1 MKIPMITGEK
11 KIISIPFLK
20 KQHFIKP
27 GLFIILSCL
36 LSLCIV
42 ERSSAQWS
50 AYFPGNDPLILPIT
64 APDEEKPQWKL
75 SAGKDDHLYAVN
87 FKTGQLVIFNQ
98 SRNLERMIL
107 LPLPVDTLTKSG
119 CICILEGR
127 IYLKGSEDNQLWI
140 FNSQGVFLQKLN
152 LQCAPDRYYN
162 YTDMTLDPRGYI
174 YLLDAQSLEIIT
186 FDCNGKYEGIF
197 GKKGDRFNNLPD
209 LPECFCLDNEGNF
222 YFAVH
227 NADTVESRI
236 VKFSYQGRFDTAF
249 TGTVTGHHY
258 RNLWVDS
265 FQNLYATVPEN
276 SMVVKFDSRGQEICQ
291 FHAENSG
298 SLAVNNQGTI
308 YMASSK
314 GNIINEFLPSQTI
327 RLIDCGNRALHDDD
341 PARAES
347 YLKQA
352 LILNNQLPY
361 IHSIL
366 GEVYFHQCRFWNA
379 MREFKYLRDH
389 WRYSQSLVSFRYD
402 FLINYGILCGILLVS
417 LIILGFQIL
426 SHFQPLW
433 RDCPPIKIL
442 LYPRSFLTNSQQI
455 LTPAIAWSFVLIL
468 AISYYFSRYGT
479 NPIFV
484 GERQVF
490 SFKIFCRDLAVIL
503 ILAWIGSGVAYKVG
517 ELFQGMA
524 TYPDLSAGIAVSVFP
539 MIIGFPVLAL
549 ISHILTYNELWV
561 YQCLNYLL
569 IFWAT
574 ALFWMTLKVSEDFS
588 QGKALGVGLLNLAA
602 TGLVLLFVIFLIGL
616 NRQLISF
623 CYDLIYE
630 IYTRLAG

>member
-1 MKIPMITGEK
+1 MKIPMLTGEK
-11 KIISIPFLK
+11 KILSIPFLK
-20 KQHFIKP
+20 KQHIIKP

-36 LSLCIV
+36 LSSCIV
-42 ERSSAQWS
+42 ERSSAQWD
-50 AYFPGNDPLILPIT
+50 AYFPKGDPLVLPLT
-64 APDEEKPQWKL
+64 APNEENPQWKL
-75 SAGKDDHLYAVN
+75 AVGIDDQLYAVN
-87 FKTGQLVIFNQ
+87 FKTGQLIVFNQ
-98 SRNLERMIL
+98 SQSLTLSM
-107 LPLPVDTLTKSG
+107 PLPVEALTKSG
-119 CICILEGR
+119 SIWILEDR
-127 IYLKGSEDNQLWI
+127 IYLKGSEDNQLWVL
-140 FNSQGVFLQKLN
+140 NSQGVFLQKLN

-162 YTDMTLDPRGYI
+162 FTGMTVDPRGYI

-186 FDCNGKYEGIF
+186 FDCNGKYEGIL
-197 GKKGDRFNNLPD
+197 GKKGERFNNLPA

-222 YFAVH
+222 YFAIY
-227 NADTVESRI
+227 NADTGESRI
-236 VKFSYQGRFDTAF
+236 VKFSYQGRFNTAF
-249 TGTVTGHHY
+249 TGTVTGYHY

-276 SMVVKFDSRGQEICQ
+276 SLVIKFDSQGQEICK

-298 SLAVNNQGTI
+298 SLAVNNQGIIFT
-308 YMASSK
+308 ASSK
-314 GNIINEFLPSQTI
+314 GNIINQFLPSQTI
-327 RLIDCGNRALHDDD
+327 HLIELGNRALHDEDNPD
-341 PARAES
+341 RAES

-366 GEVYFHQCRFWNA
+366 GEVYFHQRRFWKA
-379 MREFKYLRDH
+379 MEEFKYLRDY

-402 FLINYGILCGILLVS
+402 FLLNYGILCGTLLVS
-417 LIILGFQIL
+417 LIILGFQIS
-426 SHFQPLW
+426 SHFHPLW
-433 RDCPPIKIL
+433 RDWPPIKIL
-442 LYPRSFLTNSQQI
+442 LCPRIFLTNSQQI

-468 AISYYFSRYGT
+468 AISYYFSRYCT
-479 NPIFV
+479 NPIFI

-490 SFKIFCRDLAVIL
+490 SFKIFCRDSAVIL

-517 ELFQGMA
+517 ELFQGIA
-524 TYPDLSAGIAVSVFP
+524 TYQDLSAGIAVSAFP
-539 MIIGFPVLAL
+539 MIIGFPLLAL

-561 YQCLNYLL
+561 YQCLHYLL

-588 QGKALGVGLLNLAA
+588 QGKALSVGLLNLAA

>member
-1 MKIPMITGEK
+1 MKTRE
-11 KIISIPFLK
+11 KIIVSIPFLK
-20 KQHFIKP
+20 KQHLLKS
-27 GLFIILSCL
+27 GLSIILFCL
-36 LSLCIV
+36 LSLCIS
-42 ERSSAQWS
+42 ETSSAQWS

-75 SAGKDDHLYAVN
+75 AVGKDYHLYAVN

-98 SRNLERMIL
+98 SRNQECLIQ
-107 LPLPVDTLTKSG
+107 LPLPVDALTKSG
-119 CICILEGR
+119 CIWVLGDR

-140 FNSQGVFLQKLN
+140 YNSQGVFLQKLN
-152 LQCAPDRYYN
+152 LQCAPGRYYN
-162 YTDMTLDPRGYI
+162 FTGITVDPRGYI

-197 GKKGDRFNNLPD
+197 GKKGDRFNNLPA
-209 LPECFCLDNEGNF
+209 LPECFCLDNEGIF

-227 NADTVESRI
+227 NAVSGESRI

-249 TGTVTGHHY
+249 TGTVTGYHY

-276 SMVVKFDSRGQEICQ
+276 SMVIKFDSRGQEICQ

-298 SLAVNNQGTI
+298 SLAVNNEGIIFT
-308 YMASSK
+308 ASSK
-314 GNIINEFLPSQTI
+314 GNIINQFLPAQTI
-327 RLIDCGNRALHDDD
+327 RLIDLGNRALHDDD
-341 PARAES
+341 NPDRAES

-366 GEVYFHQCRFWNA
+366 GEVYFHQRRFWKA
-379 MREFKYLRDH
+379 MEEFKYLRDH
-389 WRYSQSLVSFRYD
+389 WRYSQSLASFRYD
-402 FLINYGILCGILLVS
+402 FLIHYGIICGILLVS

-426 SHFQPLW
+426 PHFHPLW
-433 RDCPPIKIL
+433 RDWPPIKIL

-468 AISYYFSRYGT
+468 AISYYFSWYCT
-479 NPIFV
+479 NQIFI
-484 GERQVF
+484 GGRQVF
-490 SFKIFCRDLAVIL
+490 SLKIFCCDLAVIL

-524 TYPDLSAGIAVSVFP
+524 TYPALSAGIAVSVFP
-539 MIIGFPVLAL
+539 MMIGFPVLAL

-569 IFWAT
+569 IFWVT

-588 QGKALGVGLLNLAA
+588 WDKALGVGLLNLAA
-602 TGLVLLFVIFLIGL
+602 TGLVLLFVVFLIGL